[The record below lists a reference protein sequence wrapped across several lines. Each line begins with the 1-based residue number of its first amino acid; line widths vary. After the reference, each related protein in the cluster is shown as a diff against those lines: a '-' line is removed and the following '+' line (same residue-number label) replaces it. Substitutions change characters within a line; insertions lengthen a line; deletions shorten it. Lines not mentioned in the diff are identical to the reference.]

1 MISQS
6 KELSHKLSIEIK
18 VVVGIILFTLLI
30 VFVERYQLSK
40 NVINQFFEAKKSKN
54 LLLVNTIAPVLGL
67 NISLGLDGSNR
78 DYLDYIVKENPFVIR
93 IQLEDSEGRIIYQN
107 VNDTANN
114 GHTRNVEDENT
125 KEGIDFY
132 DKVIIDSL
140 SNAPV
145 GYVHID
151 FSDKDFK
158 ALQSANR
165 LLTLRL
171 FAITFVLLIVFV
183 ILVRREFRH
192 LKDLAQGVLSY
203 DPKLNFCSLTAS
215 ERHDEVGV
223 IQNAVVSMVNKI
235 NAYNHILSE
244 ANLSLEEK
252 IQERTQELL
261 EANERLKSLSVTD
274 ELTQLSNRRYFSEY
288 FEKTWE
294 LAKRKGVNVSLVLC
308 DIDFF
313 KMVNDTHG
321 HQIGDEVLK
330 SVATAL
336 KESLK
341 RNTDFVARYGGEEF
355 VIVMYDANFEEASL
369 VCQRIQENLKKDQ
382 LVTPEGTKIEPV
394 TMSFGI
400 SSLIPKNDENCES
413 IIKNADDALY
423 EAKRSGRN
431 RIVRF

>member
-1 MISQS
+1 M
-6 KELSHKLSIEIK
+6 
-18 VVVGIILFTLLI
+18 
-30 VFVERYQLSK
+30 
-40 NVINQFFEAKKSKN
+40 
-54 LLLVNTIAPVLGL
+54 
-67 NISLGLDGSNR
+67 
-78 DYLDYIVKENPFVIR
+78 
-93 IQLEDSEGRIIYQN
+93 
-107 VNDTANN
+107 
-114 GHTRNVEDENT
+114 
-125 KEGIDFY
+125 
-132 DKVIIDSL
+132 
-140 SNAPV
+140 
-145 GYVHID
+145 
-151 FSDKDFK
+151 
-158 ALQSANR
+158 
-165 LLTLRL
+165 
-171 FAITFVLLIVFV
+171 
-183 ILVRREFRH
+183 
-192 LKDLAQGVLSY
+192 
-203 DPKLNFCSLTAS
+203 
-215 ERHDEVGV
+215 
-223 IQNAVVSMVNKI
+223 VSKI

-369 VCQRIQENLKKDQ
+369 V
-382 LVTPEGTKIEPV
+382 
-394 TMSFGI
+394 
-400 SSLIPKNDENCES
+400 
-413 IIKNADDALY
+413 
-423 EAKRSGRN
+423 
-431 RIVRF
+431 